1 MDLDKKLIK
10 EGYIDIKYFFNKL
23 LSNNKQIVFYIFLST
38 FLTGSINAI
47 PLFFSKKVLNISQ
60 KAVKLLNC
68 RGITRCDFRF
78 YNNQFFLLE
87 VNTQPGMTNLS
98 LVPEIAKYAKISFP
112 KLVQWIVNDSSI
124 NR

>member
-1 MDLDKKLIK
+1 MPA
-10 EGYIDIKYFFNKL
+10 
-23 LSNNKQIVFYIFLST
+23 QISQKSY
-38 FLTGSINAI
+38 
-47 PLFFSKKVLNISQ
+47 KKVLNISQ

-98 LVPEIAKYAKISFP
+98 LVPEIAKYAKISFA